1 MEFREIT
8 IEDKNWI
15 TRIRDTKKYPLTA
28 YAFPALYTWRQ
39 EMGLKIAG
47 NDDFFVIHSDSM
59 EGYFYPCGKEKVCGE
74 FVKQLIDQND
84 EVNLFYLGEAQI
96 EQAQSLGISVSE
108 DRDSSEYIYRWST
121 FAHPTQGNG
130 HCIHDKVRKFSKNTE
145 YTVRR
150 VTLEDKEKLVQITR
164 EWESTRNGETD
175 APVVLQAIG
184 QMQELELEGVMIEA
198 ADGRAFTLGYRNTQ
212 DTYTFSMVKF
222 TPQLSADVIAVCA
235 HELAKALNGSG
246 QYIDLEED
254 MGKEG
259 MRRMKT
265 SYHPDRLEMAYKGV
279 YRR

>member
-15 TRIRDTKKYPLTA
+15 MRLRDTKKYPLTT
-28 YAFPALYTWRQ
+28 YAFPALYMWRQ
-39 EMGLKIAG
+39 EMGLTIAG
-47 NDDFFVIHSDSM
+47 NEDFFVIHSDSM
-59 EGYFYPCGKEKVCGE
+59 DGYFYPCGEEKACVEC
-74 FVKQLIDQND
+74 VKQLLEQND
-84 EVNLFYLGEAQI
+84 EVNLFYLGNAQI
-96 EQAQSLGISVSE
+96 EQAQSLGIRVSE
-108 DRDSSEYIYRWST
+108 DRDSSEYIYEWST

-130 HCIHDKVRKFSKNTE
+130 HCIHDKVRRFSKNTE

-150 VTLEDKEKLVQITR
+150 VTSADKEKLVQITR
-164 EWESTRNGETD
+164 EWESTRKEETD
-175 APVVLQAIG
+175 VAAVLQAIG
-184 QMQELELEGVMIEA
+184 HMDDLELEGVTIEA
-198 ADGRAFTLGYRNTQ
+198 ADGMAFTLSYRNTQ
-212 DTYTFSMVKF
+212 DVYTFSIVKF

-254 MGKEG
+254 LGKEG

-265 SYHPDRLEMAYKGV
+265 SYHPNRLEMAYKGV